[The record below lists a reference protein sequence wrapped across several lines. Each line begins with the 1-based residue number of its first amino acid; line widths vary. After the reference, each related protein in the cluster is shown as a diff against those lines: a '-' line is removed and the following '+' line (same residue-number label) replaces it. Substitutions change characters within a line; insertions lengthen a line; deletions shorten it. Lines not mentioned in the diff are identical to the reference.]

1 MQYKHVLCA
10 DFETFYDTTDKYSLS
25 KMTAEEYINDPRFQ
39 VIMVSVKVDNAPAV
53 WKDAADPDFEQWLR
67 AFPWEESVAVAH
79 NGSFFDFLI
88 LGWVYGIFPKFYIC
102 TLLLARPL
110 AGERESSSLAKLA
123 EKFGLPS
130 KGTAIVMANGK
141 RRADFSTSEL
151 REYGEYCAHDTD
163 LCYDILLHLLPHW
176 APVDLAWMHI
186 TCRMAARPIIELDS
200 AVLEEGL
207 EAEVAKEGRALEL
220 LAEQMQLSQV
230 RIPTDKKGVPYDLKK
245 VVGSSEMFA
254 DLLRAFKQEPP
265 TKFSEKQEKYVYAFA
280 KSDDF
285 MRETAED
292 GSELPGVT
300 EAVHARLGVK
310 STIMSSRLERM
321 AGIADRMGVMPIPIR
336 PFGAHTGRCSG
347 AQKVNV
353 QNYSSR
359 KSASNPYGKANP
371 LRRSLKAPQ
380 GYFMADGDLSQ
391 VEVRV
396 LGGLS
401 GEFAILDSFASDE
414 HDPYCIFGGK
424 LYGRPII
431 RGVDKRERDVSKS
444 AVLGN
449 GFGQGA
455 AGFGA
460 YCKRSGLDVSE
471 DEAKMAVDVYRA
483 EHPRVVEFWGECG
496 WALEQIMAG
505 RENLTFGYR
514 GCLRVVKDGI
524 LLPSGRPIRYRGLAY
539 SKRPSRYRP
548 GEMEDALTFYDPV
561 KYMRRV
567 VYGSLVTE
575 NVVQGAAA
583 DIVIEAAVDLGFS
596 HDLWARIQVHDSLV
610 FVEPMRRLNFLC
622 DMVPARMRQSPRWLD
637 WVPLSMELELGP
649 NYGATIEADKY
660 LEGIG
665 AL

>member
-1 MQYKHVLCA
+1 MRVAHTITV
-10 DFETFYDTTDKYSLS
+10 DFETFYDTTEKYSLN

-39 VIMVSVKVDNAPAV
+39 VIMAAVKVDGAPAE
-53 WKDAADPDFEQWLR
+53 WKAANAPDFETWFR
-67 AFPWEESVAVAH
+67 SFPWEESAVAAH

-88 LGWVYGIFPKFYIC
+88 LAWVYDIYPKFYLC
-102 TLLLARPL
+102 TLLMARPL

-141 RRADFSTSEL
+141 RLGDFTPAEL
-151 REYGEYCAHDTD
+151 QEYGEYCAHDTD
-163 LCYDILLHLLPHW
+163 LCYDILLHLMGQW
-176 APVDLAWMHI
+176 RPVDMAWMHV
-186 TCRMAARPIIELDS
+186 TCRMAAQPIIVLD
-200 AVLEEGL
+200 ADVLAEGL
-207 EAEVAKEGRALEL
+207 RGEEEKEGRALEL
-220 LAEQMQLSQV
+220 LAEQMQLSQI
-230 RIPTDKKGVPYDLKK
+230 RMPTDKKGIPLDLKK
-245 VVGSSEMFA
+245 VVGSSESFA
-254 DLLRAFKQEPP
+254 DLLRQFRQEPP
-265 TKFSEKQEKYVYAFA
+265 MKYSEKQGKYVYAFA
-280 KSDDF
+280 KTDDF
-285 MRETAED
+285 IRETAEE

-321 AGIADRMGVMPIPIR
+321 AGIAERMGVMPIPVR
-336 PFGAHTGRCSG
+336 PFAAHTGRCG
-347 AQKVNV
+347 GTQKVNV

-359 KSASNPYGKANP
+359 KSASNPLGKANP
-371 LRRSLKAPQ
+371 LRRSLRVPP

-401 GEFAILDSFASDE
+401 GEFAILDSFASDD

-431 RGVDKRERDVSKS
+431 KGVDKRERDVSKS

-449 GFGQGA
+449 GFGQGV

-460 YCKRSGLDVSE
+460 YCKRSGLDVTE

-483 EHPRVVEFWGECG
+483 EHPRVVAFWRECD

-505 RENLTFGYR
+505 RENLTFGYQ
-514 GCLRVVKDGI
+514 GCLKVVKDGI
-524 LLPSGRPIRYRGLAY
+524 LLPSGRPIRYRGLAF

-548 GEMEDALTFYDPV
+548 GEMEDAITFYDPV
-561 KYMRRV
+561 KYSRRV

-583 DIVIEAAVDLGFS
+583 DIVIEAGVDLGFR

-610 FVEPMRRLNFLC
+610 FVEPTYRLEQVC
-622 DMVPARMRQSPRWLD
+622 SIVPARMRQNPKWLQ
-637 WVPLSMELELGP
+637 WVPLSMELEVGP
-649 NYGATIEADKY
+649 NYGATVEVAKY
-660 LEGIG
+660 LEGIS
-665 AL
+665 LL